1 MLSNLRSKIL
11 SHLSVEMGGLCS
23 KANIAILE
31 KDVII
36 AAKKVV
42 ADPAVLASVEKA
54 VGELVADVK
63 EDIKEVKAN
72 NEPKADNEPK
82 VDNEPKTENEP
93 KAPTVNTVV

>member
-1 MLSNLRSKIL
+1 
-11 SHLSVEMGGLCS
+11 MGGLCS

-63 EDIKEVKAN
+63 EDIKEAKAN
-72 NEPKADNEPK
+72 NEPKAENEPK
-82 VDNEPKTENEP
+82 ADNEP